1 MKKVSMILLLMMA
14 AAGFAAAQPA
24 GKPVL
29 KFNKNGRFRIV
40 QFTDTH
46 LRGNCWQSDSVLIL
60 IRRVIEMER
69 PDFVIFTGDVIQQ
82 RPEAAWHNIGDV
94 CAKAKVPWAAVLG
107 NHDNEYELTDAQN
120 IQVAAGLPYSLT
132 ENGPDY
138 LPGNGNYM
146 LTVQASDSEKPAAA
160 FYCLD
165 SHRGEWNLRPDQV
178 EWYRKQSR
186 EIADRNGGKSLPAL
200 AFFHIP
206 IPEFEL
212 VDRKVGFFEEPLD
225 GSPINSGMF
234 AAMYERGDV
243 MGIFVGHDHDN
254 NFIGCVKNICLGF
267 GLISGWMSYGKI
279 GRGARVIELYEGE
292 RKFDTWI
299 RKLYDFEQGRETWI
313 RTGDTGRKFF
323 VTYENQG
330 MSYRE
335 DRLANDPKETR

>member
-1 MKKVSMILLLMMA
+1 MKKVSMILLLMVA

-60 IRRVIEMER
+60 MKRVIELER

-82 RPEAAWHNIGDV
+82 RAEEAWHNIGDLLAE
-94 CAKAKVPWAAVLG
+94 AKIPWAAVLG

-132 ENGPDY
+132 ENGPDD
-138 LPGNGNYM
+138 LPGNGNYV
-146 LTVQASDSEKPAAA
+146 LTVQASDSEKPAAV

-165 SHRGEWNLRPDQV
+165 SRRGEWQLQPAQV

-186 EIADRNGGKSLPAL
+186 EITDRNGGKPLPAL

-206 IPEFEL
+206 IPEYSL
-212 VDRKVGFFEEPLD
+212 VEKPVGFFDEPP
-225 GSPINSGMF
+225 SCTVFNSGMF
-234 AAMYERGDV
+234 SAMHQCGDV
-243 MGIFVGHDHDN
+243 MGMFCGHDHDN
-254 NFIGCVKNICLGF
+254 NFIGCLKNICLGY
-267 GLISGWMSYGKI
+267 GMITGWMSVGKI
-279 GRGARVIELYEGE
+279 GRGARVIDLYEGE
-292 RKFDTWI
+292 RKFDTWL
-299 RKLYDFEQGRETWI
+299 RRFYDFEQGTEIWV

-330 MSYRE
+330 LTYKK
-335 DRLANDPKETR
+335 AN